1 MISITRLNVRMIL
14 LGIFCLWTTSNA
26 FVVQL
31 TTSIPNRLSV
41 ETQTPIP
48 STTAIFSKRKKL
60 AKHLKNIFKKPKT
73 TANFDPEK
81 KVKLS
86 NARAEELAKKYET
99 MDSVEDK
106 AFNVLLDLD
115 LVKPTKS

>member
-1 MISITRLNVRMIL
+1 MISNTRLNVRMIL
-14 LGIFCLWTTSNA
+14 LGIFCLWTTSKA
-26 FVVQL
+26 FVVQP

-60 AKHLKNIFKKPKT
+60 AKSLKNIFKKPKT
-73 TANFDPEK
+73 TANFDMGK
-81 KVKLS
+81 RVKLS
-86 NARAEELAKKYET
+86 SARAEELAKKYET

-106 AFNVLLDLD
+106 AFNVLIDLD
-115 LVKPTKS
+115 IVQPTKS